1 MSLVHFPEYRAYEQ
15 ARIRA
20 SDAIMALLTGSR
32 LAENTLQL
40 TAGSARLLPEIFP
53 AVPHI
58 KRMNLSTA
66 SAQSLLAEAE
76 THLSAM
82 AVPYALAIHEDF
94 VQTCFGL
101 LIRAGQMSR
110 AEADATKAYS
120 MHKAFERKIGQTL
133 PHDSMQQFHLIRQMR
148 NAVIHAGG
156 IPEPPLIRAAA
167 GLSQSALAQWIKLA
181 GEHPQKR
188 VSPGTPVTFSHGEL
202 ILALAVTK
210 RISQEMNFLLRD
222 RLKRTAW
229 ADISL
234 EDFGVEHPTLKHIS
248 QKTRK
253 LPGFL
258 NTYYSPLNL
267 TEAELKSAKQ
277 RAGW

>member
-1 MSLVHFPEYRAYEQ
+1 
-15 ARIRA
+15 
-20 SDAIMALLTGSR
+20 MALLAGSR

-101 LIRAGQMSR
+101 LIRAGQMTQ
-110 AEADATKAYS
+110 AEADGTKAYS
-120 MHKAFERKIGQTL
+120 MHRTFERKVGQRL
-133 PHDSMQQFHLIRQMR
+133 PQDPMQQFHLIRQMR

-156 IPEPPLIRAAA
+156 IPEPRLIAAA
-167 GLSQSALAQWIKLA
+167 ANLSQSALSQWIKLT
-181 GEHPQKR
+181 GEHPQARISPR
-188 VSPGTPVTFSHGEL
+188 VPVTFSHGEL

-210 RISQEMNFLLRD
+210 RISQEMNCLLRD
-222 RLKRTAW
+222 RLRRATW

-234 EDFGVEHPTLKHIS
+234 EDFTSQHAALKHIS
-248 QKTRK
+248 QRKRK

-258 NTYYSPLNL
+258 RTYYRSLNL
-267 TEAELKSAKQ
+267 TQSELNSAMQ

>member
-15 ARIRA
+15 DRIRA
-20 SDAIMALLTGSR
+20 SDAIMALLAGSR

-40 TAGSARLLPEIFP
+40 TAGSTRLLPEIFP

-58 KRMNLSTA
+58 RRMNLSTVN
-66 SAQSLLAEAE
+66 AQSLLAEAE
-76 THLSAM
+76 KHLSAM

-94 VQTCFGL
+94 VHTCFDL
-101 LIRAGQMSR
+101 LIRAGQMTQG
-110 AEADATKAYS
+110 EADSTKAYS
-120 MHKAFERKIGQTL
+120 MHATFERKVGQGL
-133 PHDSMQQFHLIRQMR
+133 PQDSMQQFHLIRQMR

-156 IPEPPLIRAAA
+156 MPEARLIRAAG
-167 GLSQSALAQWIKLA
+167 GLSQSAEYQWIRVT
-181 GEHPQKR
+181 GEHPQTR
-188 VSPGTPVTFSHGEL
+188 ITPGVPVTFSHGEL

-210 RISQEMNFLLRD
+210 RISQEMNYLLRD
-222 RLKRTAW
+222 RLKREVW
-229 ADISL
+229 ADICL
-234 EDFGVEHPTLKHIS
+234 EDFESQHPTLKHIS
-248 QKTRK
+248 QKRRK

-267 TEAELKSAKQ
+267 ISSELNSAIQ

>member
-1 MSLVHFPEYRAYEQ
+1 MSLVRFPEYRAYEQ

-20 SDAIMALLTGSR
+20 SDAIMALLAGSR

-40 TAGSARLLPEIFP
+40 TAGSTRLLPEIFP

-58 KRMNLSTA
+58 RRMNLSTA
-66 SAQSLLAEAE
+66 NAQSLLAEAE

-94 VQTCFGL
+94 VHTCFGL
-101 LIRAGQMSR
+101 LIRAGQMTQ
-110 AEADATKAYS
+110 AEADSTKAYS
-120 MHKAFERKIGQTL
+120 MHAAFEKKVGQSL
-133 PHDSMQQFHLIRQMR
+133 PRDSIQQFHLIRQMR

-156 IPEPPLIRAAA
+156 MPETRLIQAAG
-167 GLSQSALAQWIKLA
+167 GLSQSAQDQWIKVT
-181 GEHPQKR
+181 GDRPQTR
-188 VSPGTPVTFSHGEL
+188 IVPGVPVTFSHGEL

-210 RISQEMNFLLRD
+210 RISQEMNYLLRD
-222 RLKRTAW
+222 RLKREVW

-234 EDFGVEHPTLKHIS
+234 EDFESQHATLKHIS

-258 NTYYSPLNL
+258 STYYSPLNL
-267 TEAELKSAKQ
+267 TSGELNSAMQ

>member
-1 MSLVHFPEYRAYEQ
+1 MSIVHFPEYRAYEHD
-15 ARIRA
+15 RINA
-20 SDAIMALLTGSR
+20 SDAIMALLAGSR
-32 LAENTLQL
+32 LAENMLRL
-40 TAGSARLLPEIFP
+40 TTGSTRLLPEIFP

-76 THLSAM
+76 KHLSAM

-101 LIRAGQMSR
+101 LIRSGQMTQ
-110 AEADATKAYS
+110 AEADGAKAYS
-120 MHKAFERKIGQTL
+120 MHGTFESKVGHRL
-133 PHDSMQQFHLIRQMR
+133 PRESMEQFHLIRKMR

-156 IPEPPLIRAAA
+156 MPQPGLIRSATSLSPSA
-167 GLSQSALAQWIKLA
+167 LSQWTKVT
-181 GEHPQKR
+181 GGHPQVR
-188 VSPGTPVTFSHGEL
+188 ISAGVPVSFSHGEL

-210 RISQEMNFLLRD
+210 RISQEMNYLLRD
-222 RLKRTAW
+222 KLVRATW
-229 ADISL
+229 ADVAL
-234 EDFGVEHPTLKHIS
+234 EDFDTEHSGLKHIS
-248 QKTRK
+248 QKKRK

-258 NTYYSPLNL
+258 NTNYRPLNL
-267 TEAELKSAKQ
+267 SQAELNSAMQ